1 MYAVLSALEAE
12 SECFIEKLKNKTVEN
27 WNGYRFVIGYFSGQ
41 KCIIGHTGVGKVNS
55 AVVVSHIIEKYIPS
69 IVFYTGIAGAL
80 RNDLNIGDVV
90 IAVDSIQWDVD
101 ITAFG
106 FKIGELPSAIAPSVE
121 SKSVNSV
128 RFYKTNPELLI
139 KALKWN
145 PGGYNVTQ
153 GRILTGDSFFTA
165 SMQNTKTDLVK
176 GLDAYAADME
186 GASVGAACGMHNV
199 PYFLARVI
207 SDTVSGSRS
216 KRFKQ
221 FMKKSSCKMANL
233 IDFIISDF
241 S

>member
-12 SECFIEKLKNKTVEN
+12 SECFIEKLKNKSIEN
-27 WNGYRFVIGYFSGQ
+27 WNGYRFVIGSFSGQ
-41 KCIIGHTGVGKVNS
+41 ECIIGHTGVGKVNS

-69 IVFYTGIAGAL
+69 VVFYTGIAGAL

-101 ITAFG
+101 ITSFG
-106 FKIGELPSAIAPSVE
+106 FKIGELPSAFAS
-121 SKSVNSV
+121 SSDNKSVNHV
-128 RFYKTNPELLI
+128 RFYKTKPELLF

-145 PGGYNVTQ
+145 PGGFKVTQ
-153 GRILTGDSFFTA
+153 GRILTGDSFFTG
-165 SMQNTKTDLVK
+165 SMQNTKDDLVEV
-176 GLDAYAADME
+176 LDAYAVDME
-186 GASVGAACGMHNV
+186 GASVGASCKIHNV

-207 SDTVSGSRS
+207 SDTVSGIRS

-233 IDFIISDF
+233 IDFIINDF

>member
-12 SECFIEKLKNKTVEN
+12 SECIIEKLKNKTIEN
-27 WNGYRFVIGYFSGQ
+27 WNGYSFVIGSFSGQ
-41 KCIIGHTGVGKVNS
+41 ECIIGHTGVGKVNS
-55 AVVVSHIIEKYIPS
+55 AVVVSHIIEKYNPS

-90 IAVDSIQWDVD
+90 IAVDSIQWDID

-106 FKIGELPSAIAPSVE
+106 FKTGELPSAATSLA
-121 SKSVNSV
+121 KNKNTANV
-128 RFYKTNPELLI
+128 RFYKTNPELLQ

-145 PGGYNVTQ
+145 PGGFKIRQ
-153 GRILTGDSFFTA
+153 GRIITGDSLFTT
-165 SMQNTKTDLVK
+165 SMQKAKSDLIK
-176 GLDAYAADME
+176 ELDGYAVDME
-186 GASVGAACGMHNV
+186 GASVGAACRLYNV
-199 PYFLARVI
+199 SCFLARVI
-207 SDTVSGSRS
+207 SDTVKGNKP

-233 IDFIISDF
+233 IDFIISNF